1 MKISRPLQFQKHT
14 LTLPGSKSESNRALI
29 IQALSEEQININNLS
44 NSDDTKIIESALRDN
59 AMIIDCNQSGAALR
73 FLCAFFS
80 SQQKREII
88 LTGSQR
94 LKERPLKILVDAL
107 KELGA
112 DIEYLEKT
120 GYAPI
125 KIKGKEL
132 ISHAPITI
140 QADVSSQFISA
151 LLMIGP
157 KVKNGLQ
164 LHLENK
170 IISAPYLSMTM
181 EMMHEAK
188 VHIIVN
194 DQSII
199 IPEQEYEQCDFY
211 IEPDWSAASY
221 WYAMVSLG
229 IDEIYLPGFKPKSTQ
244 GDAILAEWMR
254 NWNVETTFEKE
265 GIRLTHTKHFAPAD
279 LYDFVNCPDI
289 AQTLITLSAL
299 RKHAL
304 KFTGVE
310 SLALKETD
318 RIEALQNELMK
329 IGVGL
334 GPFGSAQGPSG
345 SVSEM
350 KQYYTL
356 NFEDKDYRSLSGA
369 EGTTIETYHDH
380 RMAMAFSMLAMS
392 APEITIVNPDVVSK
406 SYPNFWKDME
416 TLGFTLGS
424 E

>member
-1 MKISRPLQFQKHT
+1 MKIRRPLYFQKQT

-29 IQALSEEQININNLS
+29 IQALSEEVISIDNLS
-44 NSDDTKIIESALRDN
+44 NSDDTRIIQEALSGID
-59 AMIIDCNQSGAALR
+59 MIIDCNQSGAALR

-80 SQQKREII
+80 IQENREII

-151 LLMIGP
+151 MIMIGP

-170 IISAPYLSMTM
+170 IISAPYLNMTM

-188 VHIIVN
+188 VHIILN
-194 DQSII
+194 NESII
-199 IPEQEYEQCDFY
+199 IPEQEYEQCKFY

-229 IDEIYLPGFKPKSTQ
+229 VAEIYLPGFKPKSTQ

-254 NWNVETTFEKE
+254 DWNVETTFEEE
-265 GIRLTHTKHFAPAD
+265 GIRLTHTEHFSPAD

-310 SLALKETD
+310 SLRVKETD
-318 RIEALQNELMK
+318 RLEALQIELGKLGVEMLILDSGHWTLDTGQWTMDK
-329 IGVGL
+329 GHGTQDIGHWTLDAGL
-334 GPFGSAQGPSG
+334 S
-345 SVSEM
+345 
-350 KQYYTL
+350 
-356 NFEDKDYRSLSGA
+356 
-369 EGTTIETYHDH
+369 IESYHDH
-380 RMAMAFSMLAMS
+380 RMAMAFSMLAMN
-392 APEITIVNPDVVSK
+392 ALEITIINPEVVSK

-416 TLGFTLGS
+416 ALGFSLSS

>member
-1 MKISRPLQFQKHT
+1 MKISRPTHFKKHI

-29 IQALSEEQININNLS
+29 IQALSEEKISIDNLS
-44 NSDDTKIIESALRDN
+44 NSDDSRIIQEALTGID
-59 AMIIDCNQSGAALR
+59 MIIDCNQSGAALR

-80 SQQKREII
+80 NQQNREII

-94 LKERPLKILVDAL
+94 LKERPLKILVDVL

-120 GYAPI
+120 GFAPI

-181 EMMHEAK
+181 QMMHEAK
-188 VHIIVN
+188 VHIILN

-199 IPEQEYEQCDFY
+199 IPEQEYEQCNFY

-229 IDEIYLPGFKPKSTQ
+229 VEEIYLPGFKSKSTQ

-254 NWNVETTFEKE
+254 DWNVETTFEKE
-265 GIRLTHTKHFAPAD
+265 GIRLKHTEHFVPVD

-289 AQTLITLSAL
+289 AQTMITLSAL
-299 RKHAL
+299 RKHAM
-304 KFTGVE
+304 KFTGIE
-310 SLALKETD
+310 SLAHKETN
-318 RIEALQNELMK
+318 RIEALQNELNK
-329 IGVGL
+329 LGVEMLILDSGRWTLDAKHGTLDTGQWTQDNGL
-334 GPFGSAQGPSG
+334 
-345 SVSEM
+345 
-350 KQYYTL
+350 
-356 NFEDKDYRSLSGA
+356 
-369 EGTTIETYHDH
+369 TIETYHDH
-380 RMAMAFSMLAMS
+380 RMAMAFSMLAMVV
-392 APEITIVNPDVVSK
+392 PEVTIEHPEVVSK
-406 SYPNFWKDME
+406 SYPNFWKDMDK
-416 TLGFTLGS
+416 LGFSMSSG
-424 E
+424 

>member
-1 MKISRPLQFQKHT
+1 MKIRRPLHFQKQT

-29 IQALSEEQININNLS
+29 IQALSEEVISIDNLS
-44 NSDDTKIIESALRDN
+44 NSDDTRIIQDALSGID
-59 AMIIDCNQSGAALR
+59 MIIDCNQSGAALR

-80 SQQKREII
+80 IQENREII

-125 KIKGKEL
+125 KIKGKAL

-151 LLMIGP
+151 MIMIGP

-170 IISAPYLSMTM
+170 IISAPYLNMTM

-188 VHIIVN
+188 VHIILN
-194 DQSII
+194 DESII
-199 IPEQEYEQCDFY
+199 IPEQEYEQCNFY

-229 IDEIYLPGFKPKSTQ
+229 VEEIYLPGFKPKSTQ

-254 NWNVETTFEKE
+254 DWNVETTFEE
-265 GIRLTHTKHFAPAD
+265 DGIRLTHTEHFAPAD

-304 KFTGVE
+304 KFTGVD
-310 SLALKETD
+310 SLRVKETD
-318 RIEALQNELMK
+318 RLEAMQNELGK
-329 IGVGL
+329 LGVEMLILDSGHWTLDTGRWTLDAGL
-334 GPFGSAQGPSG
+334 S
-345 SVSEM
+345 
-350 KQYYTL
+350 
-356 NFEDKDYRSLSGA
+356 
-369 EGTTIETYHDH
+369 IESYHDH
-380 RMAMAFSMLAMS
+380 RMAMAFSILAMVV
-392 APEITIVNPDVVSK
+392 PEVTIEHPEVVSK

-416 TLGFTLGS
+416 VLGFSLSNG
-424 E
+424 

>member
-1 MKISRPLQFQKHT
+1 
-14 LTLPGSKSESNRALI
+14 LI
-29 IQALSEEQININNLS
+29 IQALSEEKISIDNLS
-44 NSDDTKIIESALRDN
+44 NSDDSRIIQEALTGID
-59 AMIIDCNQSGAALR
+59 MIIDCNQSGAALR

-80 SQQKREII
+80 NQQNREII

-94 LKERPLKILVDAL
+94 LKERPLKILVDVL

-120 GYAPI
+120 GFAPI

-181 EMMHEAK
+181 QMMHEAK
-188 VHIIVN
+188 VHIILN

-199 IPEQEYEQCDFY
+199 IPEQEYEQCNFY

-229 IDEIYLPGFKPKSTQ
+229 VEEIYLPGFKSKSTQ

-254 NWNVETTFEKE
+254 DWNVETTFEKE
-265 GIRLTHTKHFAPAD
+265 GIRLKHTEHFVPVD

-289 AQTLITLSAL
+289 AQTMITLSAL
-299 RKHAL
+299 RKHAM
-304 KFTGVE
+304 KFTGIE
-310 SLALKETD
+310 SLAHKETN
-318 RIEALQNELMK
+318 RIEALQNELNK
-329 IGVGL
+329 LGVEMLILDSGRWTLDAKHGTLDTGQWTQDNGL
-334 GPFGSAQGPSG
+334 
-345 SVSEM
+345 
-350 KQYYTL
+350 
-356 NFEDKDYRSLSGA
+356 
-369 EGTTIETYHDH
+369 TIETYHDH
-380 RMAMAFSMLAMS
+380 RMAMAFSMLAMVV
-392 APEITIVNPDVVSK
+392 PEVTIEHPEVVSK
-406 SYPNFWKDME
+406 SYPNFWKDMDK
-416 TLGFTLGS
+416 LGFSMSSG
-424 E
+424 

>member
-1 MKISRPLQFQKHT
+1 
-14 LTLPGSKSESNRALI
+14 
-29 IQALSEEQININNLS
+29 
-44 NSDDTKIIESALRDN
+44 
-59 AMIIDCNQSGAALR
+59 MIIDCNQSGAALR

-80 SQQKREII
+80 NQQNREII

-94 LKERPLKILVDAL
+94 LKERPLKILVDVL

-120 GYAPI
+120 GFAPI

-181 EMMHEAK
+181 QMMHEAK
-188 VHIIVN
+188 VHIILN

-199 IPEQEYEQCDFY
+199 IPEQEYEQCNFY

-229 IDEIYLPGFKPKSTQ
+229 VEEIYLPGFKSKSTQ

-254 NWNVETTFEKE
+254 DWNVETTFEKE
-265 GIRLTHTKHFAPAD
+265 GIRLKHTEHFVPVD

-289 AQTLITLSAL
+289 AQTMITLSAL
-299 RKHAL
+299 RKHAM
-304 KFTGVE
+304 KFTGIE
-310 SLALKETD
+310 SLAHKETN
-318 RIEALQNELMK
+318 RIEALQNELNK
-329 IGVGL
+329 LGVEMLILDSGRWTLDAKHGTLDTGQWTQDNGL
-334 GPFGSAQGPSG
+334 
-345 SVSEM
+345 
-350 KQYYTL
+350 
-356 NFEDKDYRSLSGA
+356 
-369 EGTTIETYHDH
+369 TIETYHDH
-380 RMAMAFSMLAMS
+380 RMAMAFSMLAMVV
-392 APEITIVNPDVVSK
+392 PEVTIEHPEVVSK
-406 SYPNFWKDME
+406 SYPNFWKDMDK
-416 TLGFTLGS
+416 LGFTLS
-424 E
+424 IE